1 MNSLSRC
8 AGLWLAL
15 SVILPA
21 YAVDLAHTEATET
34 GQDAASVA
42 GNVLSPYELTRSR
55 NWGLSETEWR
65 RYKQL
70 MQGIR
75 GSISPSTISPIE
87 VLGIHARDSEE
98 RRRYAEQ
105 WAQAMRE
112 DVSRILA
119 FQHAYDEAGKRLY
132 PNQQLIDIAR
142 LPLQSKK
149 TNNLQMDDRVLFF
162 TRPNCPA
169 CDVLL
174 NRLLKRIDKMGGID
188 IYLTGTQLSDDQAI
202 RDWAADH
209 MIKPEWVRTRR
220 ITLNHEAG
228 ALEKLTHGKSD
239 LPYLM
244 RRRGDDLSVFLA
256 SDL

>member
-1 MNSLSRC
+1 MNSIFRL
-8 AGLWLAL
+8 AGLCLLFAIVAPAFAIEQSGIQIKQTGIAFSSTSANAL
-15 SVILPA
+15 SPIE
-21 YAVDLAHTEATET
+21 LA
-34 GQDAASVA
+34 
-42 GNVLSPYELTRSR
+42 RSR
-55 NWGLSETEWR
+55 AWGLTETEWH

-75 GSISPSTISPIE
+75 SSISPSTISPIE

-112 DVSRILA
+112 DVGRILA

-132 PNQQLIDIAR
+132 PNQQLIDISR

-149 TNNLQMDDRVLFF
+149 TNALQADDRVLFF
-162 TRPNCPA
+162 TRPNCPT
-169 CDVLL
+169 CNVLL
-174 NRLLKRIDKMGGID
+174 ERLLKRIDKIGGID
-188 IYLTGTQLSDDQAI
+188 IYLTGIQPGDNQTI
-202 RDWAADH
+202 RDWASDH

-220 ITLNHEAG
+220 VTLNHEAG

-244 RRRGDDLSVFLA
+244 RRRGGELSVLSA

>member
-1 MNSLSRC
+1 MNNVFRL
-8 AGLWLAL
+8 AGLYLLLVIEAPAFSIEQSGTQVKETGIAFSSTSANAL
-15 SVILPA
+15 SPTE
-21 YAVDLAHTEATET
+21 LA
-34 GQDAASVA
+34 
-42 GNVLSPYELTRSR
+42 RSR
-55 NWGLSETEWR
+55 AWGLTETEWH

-75 GSISPSTISPIE
+75 SSISPSTISPIE
-87 VLGIHARDSEE
+87 VLGIHARDGEE

-132 PNQQLIDIAR
+132 PNQQLIDITR
-142 LPLQSKK
+142 LPLRSNK
-149 TNNLQMDDRVLFF
+149 TSSLQADDRVLFF
-162 TRPNCPA
+162 TRPNCPV
-169 CDVLL
+169 CDALL
-174 NRLLKRIDKMGGID
+174 ERLLKRIDKISGID
-188 IYLTGTQLSDDQAI
+188 IYLTGTQPGDDQAI
-202 RDWAADH
+202 RDWASAH
-209 MIKPEWVRTRR
+209 SIKPEWVRTRR

-244 RRRGDDLSVFLA
+244 RRRSDELSVLPA

>member
-1 MNSLSRC
+1 MNSTFRL
-8 AGLWLAL
+8 AGLCLAL
-15 SVILPA
+15 VTAAPA
-21 YAVDLAHTEATET
+21 FAIEQANTQVKEAGTVSSSTGLNDLSPSELAH
-34 GQDAASVA
+34 
-42 GNVLSPYELTRSR
+42 SR
-55 NWGLSETEWR
+55 AWGLTESEWH

-87 VLGIHARDSEE
+87 VLGIHARDGEE

-112 DVSRILA
+112 DVGRILA

-132 PNQQLIDIAR
+132 PNQQLIDVTR
-142 LPLQSKK
+142 LPLRSKK
-149 TNNLQMDDRVLFF
+149 INALQVDDRVLFF
-162 TRPNCPA
+162 TRPDCPA

-174 NRLLKRIDKMGGID
+174 ERLFKRIDKIGGID
-188 IYLTGTQLSDDQAI
+188 IYLTGTQSGDDQAI
-202 RDWAADH
+202 RDWASIH
-209 MIKPEWVRTRR
+209 SIKPEWVRTRR
-220 ITLNHEAG
+220 ITLNHDAG
-228 ALEKLTHGKSD
+228 ALEKLTHGKHD

-244 RRRGDDLSVFLA
+244 RRRGGDLSVLPA

>member
-1 MNSLSRC
+1 MNSVLRL
-8 AGLWLAL
+8 AGLYLVFAAMAPAFAIEQSGTQVNKTGIAFSSTSANAL
-15 SVILPA
+15 SPTE
-21 YAVDLAHTEATET
+21 LA
-34 GQDAASVA
+34 
-42 GNVLSPYELTRSR
+42 RSHA
-55 NWGLSETEWR
+55 WGLTETEWH

-75 GSISPSTISPIE
+75 SSISPSTISPIE

-105 WAQAMRE
+105 WAQAMYE

-119 FQHAYDEAGKRLY
+119 FQHAYDEAGKQLY
-132 PNQQLIDIAR
+132 PNQQLIDITR
-142 LPLQSKK
+142 LPVQSESTNALQ
-149 TNNLQMDDRVLFF
+149 LDDRVLFF
-162 TRPNCPA
+162 TRLNCPA

-174 NRLLKRIDKMGGID
+174 NRLLKRIDKIAGID
-188 IYLTGTQLSDDQAI
+188 IYLAGTQLGDDQTI
-202 RDWAADH
+202 RDWAADN

-244 RRRGDDLSVFLA
+244 RRRGDELSVLSA

>member
-1 MNSLSRC
+1 MNRIMRLV
-8 AGLWLAL
+8 GLCLVLAT
-15 SVILPA
+15 VTPA
-21 YAVDLAHTEATET
+21 FAIERSGTRVKET
-34 GQDAASVA
+34 GIAFSSASA
-42 GNVLSPYELTRSR
+42 NTLSPTELARSR
-55 NWGLSETEWR
+55 AWGLTETEWQ

-75 GSISPSTISPIE
+75 SSISPSTISPIE

-105 WAQAMRE
+105 WAQSMHE
-112 DVSRILA
+112 DVNRILA

-142 LPLQSKK
+142 LPVQSKK
-149 TNNLQMDDRVLFF
+149 TNSIQVDDRVLFF

-174 NRLLKRIDKMGGID
+174 ERLLKRIDRIGGID
-188 IYLTGTQLSDDQAI
+188 IYLTGTQLGDDQAI
-202 RDWAADH
+202 RDWAGDH

-220 ITLNHEAG
+220 TTLNHEAG
-228 ALEKLTHGKSD
+228 ALEKLTHGKND

-244 RRRGDDLSVFLA
+244 RRRGDELSVLSA

>member
-1 MNSLSRC
+1 MNSIFRL
-8 AGLWLAL
+8 AGLYLVFAM
-15 SVILPA
+15 VAPA
-21 YAVDLAHTEATET
+21 FAIEQSDTQVKET
-34 GQDAASVA
+34 GIAFSSTSA
-42 GNVLSPYELTRSR
+42 NTLSLTELARSR
-55 NWGLSETEWR
+55 AWGLTETEWH

-75 GSISPSTISPIE
+75 SSISPSTISPIE

-98 RRRYAEQ
+98 SRRYAEQ
-105 WAQAMRE
+105 WAQAMYE
-112 DVSRILA
+112 DVGRILA

-132 PNQQLIDIAR
+132 PNQQLIDITL

-149 TNNLQMDDRVLFF
+149 TNSLQVDDRVLFF

-174 NRLLKRIDKMGGID
+174 QRLLKRIDKIDGID
-188 IYLTGTQLSDDQAI
+188 IYLTGTQLNDDQAI
-202 RDWAADH
+202 RDWAGDH
-209 MIKPEWVRTRR
+209 MITPEWVRTRR

-228 ALEKLTHGKSD
+228 ALEKLTQGKSD

-244 RRRGDDLSVFLA
+244 RRRGDELSVLSA

>member
-1 MNSLSRC
+1 MNSIIRL
-8 AGLWLAL
+8 AGLCLLFAT
-15 SVILPA
+15 VTTA
-21 YAVDLAHTEATET
+21 YAIEQSATQVKET
-34 GQDAASVA
+34 GIVSSSTSA
-42 GNVLSPYELTRSR
+42 NVLSPTELERSR
-55 NWGLSETEWR
+55 IWGLTKTEWH
-65 RYKQL
+65 RYKRL

-75 GSISPSTISPIE
+75 SSISPSTISPIE

-119 FQHAYDEAGKRLY
+119 FQYAYDQAGKRLY
-132 PNQQLIDIAR
+132 PNQQLIDITR

-149 TNNLQMDDRVLFF
+149 TNSLQVDDRVLFF

-174 NRLLKRIDKMGGID
+174 ERLLKRIDKIGGID
-188 IYLTGTQLSDDQAI
+188 IYLTGTQLGDDQAI
-202 RDWAADH
+202 RDWAGDH

-228 ALEKLTHGKSD
+228 ALEKLTYGKSD

-244 RRRGDDLSVFLA
+244 RRRGDELSVLSA

>member
-1 MNSLSRC
+1 MNSIFRL
-8 AGLWLAL
+8 AGLYLVFAT
-15 SVILPA
+15 VAPA
-21 YAVDLAHTEATET
+21 FAIEQSGTQIKET
-34 GQDAASVA
+34 GIAFLSTSA
-42 GNVLSPYELTRSR
+42 NTLSPTELARSR
-55 NWGLSETEWR
+55 AWGLTEMEWH

-75 GSISPSTISPIE
+75 SSISPSTISPIE
-87 VLGIHARDSEE
+87 VLGIHARDGEE

-105 WAQAMRE
+105 WAQVMYE
-112 DVSRILA
+112 DVGRILA

-132 PNQQLIDIAR
+132 PNQQLIDITR

-149 TNNLQMDDRVLFF
+149 INVLQVDDRVLFF

-174 NRLLKRIDKMGGID
+174 ERLLKRIDKIGGID
-188 IYLTGTQLSDDQAI
+188 IYLTGTQLGDDQAI
-202 RDWAADH
+202 RDWAGDH

-228 ALEKLTHGKSD
+228 ALDKLTHGKSD

-244 RRRGDDLSVFLA
+244 RRRGDELSVLLA

>member
-1 MNSLSRC
+1 MNSVFRL
-8 AGLWLAL
+8 AGLYLVLATVAPAFAIEQSDTQIKKTGITSL
-15 SVILPA
+15 S
-21 YAVDLAHTEATET
+21 T
-34 GQDAASVA
+34 GA
-42 GNVLSPYELTRSR
+42 NTLSPTELARSHA
-55 NWGLSETEWR
+55 WGLTETEWH

-75 GSISPSTISPIE
+75 SSISPSIISPIE

-132 PNQQLIDIAR
+132 PNQQLIDISR
-142 LPLQSKK
+142 LPVQSESTNALQ
-149 TNNLQMDDRVLFF
+149 LDDRVLFF

-174 NRLLKRIDKMGGID
+174 KRLLKRIDKIAGID
-188 IYLTGTQLSDDQAI
+188 IYLTDTQLSDDQAI

-244 RRRGDDLSVFLA
+244 RRRGDELSVLSA